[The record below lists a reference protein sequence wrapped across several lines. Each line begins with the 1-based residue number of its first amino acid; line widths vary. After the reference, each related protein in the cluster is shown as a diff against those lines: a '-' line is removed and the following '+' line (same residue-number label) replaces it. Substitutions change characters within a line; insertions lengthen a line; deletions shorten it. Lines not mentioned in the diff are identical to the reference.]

1 MIAAMPTFD
10 GVSFL
15 LGLGCGAFVL
25 AALIGIVG
33 FCWVASRW
41 REEQR
46 RLACTVTIRQQ
57 LQREVDEL
65 FNRRQAL
72 GLVTPPRIVPLA
84 EVKKQRGIG

>member
-15 LGLGCGAFVL
+15 LGMFCGAFAL

-33 FCWVASRW
+33 FVWLVSRW
-41 REEQR
+41 RDEQR
-46 RLACTVTIRQQ
+46 KLACTVTLRQQ
-57 LQREVDEL
+57 LQREVDDL

-72 GLVTPPRIVPLA
+72 GLVTPPRITSMA
-84 EVKKQRGIG
+84 EEKAKRGLG